1 MSATL
6 SGRAAA
12 WTGTG
17 LSAVLWLVPFG
28 SVALLP
34 VRPYATVVHEVWHAL
49 VALLTGGQVA
59 GIQLEAGGFGGG
71 AALIAGGLVT
81 GHCRGGLLGERRHRR
96 PVAT

>member
-1 MSATL
+1 MTTFAEVYASEGLCSREGEEVPVSTAL

-34 VRPYATVVHEVWHAL
+34 VRPYATVVHEAWHAL
-49 VALLTGGQVA
+49 VALLTA
-59 GIQLEAGGFGGG
+59 G
-71 AALIAGGLVT
+71 
-81 GHCRGGLLGERRHRR
+81 R
-96 PVAT
+96 